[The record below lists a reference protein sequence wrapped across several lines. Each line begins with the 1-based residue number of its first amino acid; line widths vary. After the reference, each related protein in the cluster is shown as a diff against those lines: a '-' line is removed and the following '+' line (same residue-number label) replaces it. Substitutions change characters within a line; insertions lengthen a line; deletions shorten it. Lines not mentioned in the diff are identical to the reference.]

1 MLREPPVVHVY
12 DVVECGRRWYRSIAF
27 SSDAAHCL
35 HTIPRS
41 LSRRVPEV
49 RLGEVCRVMGSAA
62 RRVVAAESVTVSQKQ
77 TAAVGA
83 QLFMPARLLYGLLP
97 SALLEAYHIWQN
109 EDGSLAGYERVA
121 TPAGA
126 STTELRV
133 ELLDGAQLAGA
144 GGPEGEAGA
153 SAQVKRFERRD
164 EQDPLG
170 VSKSVTLVNLLLAP
184 HGSALR
190 RLSQIFVRLDNL
202 SHVLAWVDSRPKAAA
217 NPTCVDLVEL
227 PRLRLTFRAKRVG
240 SSVRLLCEQHEGFFV
255 SHVRAPDVVR
265 LLEGVPHSL
274 LLERED
280 GSLSVLVSA
289 GVQPKRVSLADPDAH
304 RPPFPSDLDL
314 VFPSEFE
321 EPALDGGAKGKNW
334 LGNLGPSRHYM
345 LPVHRSRTFLF
356 YPTLASALYMLLL
369 RLLARQY
376 EAAASIASQVVCDSE
391 LTPEEQQICEMLAQA
406 NDDHHPD
413 AHACRLLVSLSAL
426 HTPLSPLLPW
436 DLSRELAAYVLKH
449 PSVSVPLRLAASEEE
464 LLLDH
469 ACSLPTGASAPNV
482 LNARRE
488 MLTAAAAA
496 AANGTDFHVTPLAP
510 SAPVS
515 SPFDAVSDRSCI
527 ESEGMGALLAK
538 FTTLSYSRPE
548 NMVGIPALQALDR
561 WIGHGLELRGGKDEK
576 GFLFLYELM
585 RGDVLFKL
593 RNDDSSLLLGFMLIR
608 TLPPSDTQNKDVLMS
623 ILRVLANNGPSLT
636 RLLPKFEDDRR
647 VKICAPQHI

>member
-1 MLREPPVVHVY
+1 MMARGMSGPLAPTIAADAEEVLTSTIAPAMALLDALGLDQADPAAAKRLARARMLRTVIASRLPVSKLDDLKTLVSEWVHGTLEATFPLESALV
-12 DVVECGRRWYRSIAF
+12 DANCA
-27 SSDAAHCL
+27 DAAG
-35 HTIPRS
+35 
-41 LSRRVPEV
+41 V
-49 RLGEVCRVMGSAA
+49 R
-62 RRVVAAESVTVSQKQ
+62 
-77 TAAVGA
+77 
-83 QLFMPARLLYGLLP
+83 RLL
-97 SALLEAYHIWQN
+97 
-109 EDGSLAGYERVA
+109 
-121 TPAGA
+121 
-126 STTELRV
+126 
-133 ELLDGAQLAGA
+133 ELLDAAL
-144 GGPEGEAGA
+144 PE
-153 SAQVKRFERRD
+153 V
-164 EQDPLG
+164 
-170 VSKSVTLVNLLLAP
+170 
-184 HGSALR
+184 
-190 RLSQIFVRLDNL
+190 
-202 SHVLAWVDSRPKAAA
+202 
-217 NPTCVDLVEL
+217 
-227 PRLRLTFRAKRVG
+227 
-240 SSVRLLCEQHEGFFV
+240 
-255 SHVRAPDVVR
+255 
-265 LLEGVPHSL
+265 
-274 LLERED
+274 
-280 GSLSVLVSA
+280 
-289 GVQPKRVSLADPDAH
+289 DAH
-304 RPPFPSDLDL
+304 
-314 VFPSEFE
+314 
-321 EPALDGGAKGKNW
+321 
-334 LGNLGPSRHYM
+334 
-345 LPVHRSRTFLF
+345 
-356 YPTLASALYMLLL
+356 
-369 RLLARQY
+369 
-376 EAAASIASQVVCDSE
+376 
-391 LTPEEQQICEMLAQA
+391 
-406 NDDHHPD
+406 
-413 AHACRLLVSLSAL
+413 LLVQHALSAL